1 MAGGN
6 SLDENVLARVRRQR
20 SEGFVIRLIDLFLR
34 EAPPRLEEA
43 WAGGREGDPRKVALS
58 AHTLACLAG
67 NVGAVEV
74 RRLAA
79 AAEEA
84 AGSGR
89 AGEESL
95 PRLLFDLEVALAEA
109 LSCLR
114 AARPD
119 SAPG

>member
-43 WAGGREGDPRKVALS
+43 WAGGRGGDPRKLALA

-84 AGSGR
+84 AGRGR

-109 LSCLR
+109 ASCLR

-119 SAPG
+119 SVP

>member
-1 MAGGN
+1 MAGGK
-6 SLDENVLARVRRQR
+6 SLDENVLARIRGQR
-20 SEGFVIRLIDLFLR
+20 SESFLIRLIDLFLR
-34 EAPPRLEEA
+34 EAPPRLDEA
-43 WAGGREGDPRKVALS
+43 WACGRAGDMRRLALA

-74 RRLAA
+74 RRLAT

-84 AGSGR
+84 AEGGR
-89 AGEESL
+89 AGAERM
-95 PRLLFDLEVALAEA
+95 PALLFELEVALCEA

-119 SAPG
+119 PSR